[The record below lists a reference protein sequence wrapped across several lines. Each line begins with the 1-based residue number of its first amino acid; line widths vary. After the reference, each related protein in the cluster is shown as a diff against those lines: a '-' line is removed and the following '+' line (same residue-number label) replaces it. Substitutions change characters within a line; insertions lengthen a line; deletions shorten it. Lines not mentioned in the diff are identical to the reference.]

1 MNLRKLFKIITII
14 TTILLTLIIIYFL
27 HTGIFSNQAR
37 LMNYINSFGMY
48 GGIVFIL
55 LQIIQVVFPVI
66 PGGMS
71 CLIGVLCFG
80 PIFGF
85 IFNYIGLT
93 IGSILAYLLAKVYG
107 ISLIRK
113 LFSPNTVDKYLK
125 YINTPKF
132 NKIFFLFILLPGLPD
147 DLFCYIAGISKM
159 NLSTF
164 SLIILIAKPLTL
176 IIYSLFVILI

>member
-1 MNLRKLFKIITII
+1 
-14 TTILLTLIIIYFL
+14 
-27 HTGIFSNQAR
+27 
-37 LMNYINSFGMY
+37 
-48 GGIVFIL
+48 
-55 LQIIQVVFPVI
+55 
-66 PGGMS
+66 MS